1 MNIIDAI
8 FLGILQGLT
17 EFLPVSSSGHLVI
30 AQHFL
35 GINEGNLA
43 LNVLLHLGT
52 LVAVVIVYFR
62 SVWNMI
68 LAFFGMLKD
77 LVSERCLCIYKSKY
91 RKYIVLI
98 IMASLPT
105 AVAGLVLNELFEE
118 IFSSIHVVAF
128 TLILTG
134 ILLMLGEKM
143 GKKNADPIEKLSLK
157 QGFLI
162 GLFQSLAI
170 TPGISRS
177 GSTIVGG
184 LFNGLKKEEAT
195 EFSFLIS
202 IPAVLGAVLL
212 EGKDIMGLGDLGI
225 ETYTLIASFLASV
238 VFGVLAIQL
247 LVKLVRKGKL
257 HYFSYYCWAV
267 SAVLLINLFLI
278 K

>member
-30 AQHFL
+30 AQHFM
-35 GINEGNLA
+35 GISEGNLA

-62 SVWNMI
+62 SVWNMV

-77 LVSERCLCIYKSKY
+77 LIKERCLCVYKSKY

-98 IMASLPT
+98 VMASLPT
-105 AVAGLVLNELFEE
+105 AVAGLILNSLFEE
-118 IFSSIHVVAF
+118 LFSSIHVVAF

-134 ILLMLGEKM
+134 ILLVLGEKM
-143 GKKNADPIEKLSLK
+143 GKNNADPIEKLSLK

-184 LFNGLKKEEAT
+184 LLNGLKKEEAT

-202 IPAVLGAVLL
+202 IPAVLGAVIL

-225 ETYTLIASFLASV
+225 EPFTLIASFAASV
-238 VFGVLAIQL
+238 IFGVLAIQL

-267 SAVLLINLFLI
+267 SAFLLINLFVLN
-278 K
+278 

>member
-30 AQHFL
+30 AQHFM

-52 LVAVVIVYFR
+52 LVAIVIVYFKSVTSMIIEFFAMMGDLFRER
-62 SVWNMI
+62 S
-68 LAFFGMLKD
+68 L
-77 LVSERCLCIYKSKY
+77 SIYKSKY
-91 RKYIVLI
+91 RKYIMLI
-98 IMASLPT
+98 VMASIPT
-105 AVAGLVLNELFEE
+105 AIIGLLFDDVFEE
-118 IFSSIHVVAF
+118 LFSSIQVVAF

-134 ILLMLGEKM
+134 ILLVLGEKL
-143 GKKNADPIEKLSLK
+143 GKKNQLPIERLTLK
-157 QGFLI
+157 QGILV

-202 IPAVLGAVLL
+202 IPAVLGAVVFK
-212 EGKDIMGLGDLGI
+212 GKDILSLDALGMEGTTLG
-225 ETYTLIASFLASV
+225 ASFLAAV
-238 VFGVLAIQL
+238 IFGVLAIKL
-247 LVKLVRKGKL
+247 LVKLVRNGKL
-257 HYFSYYCWAV
+257 HYFSYYCWAM
-267 SAVLLINLFLI
+267 SAILLINVYVLA
-278 K
+278 

>member
-30 AQHFL
+30 AQHFM
-35 GINEGNLA
+35 GISEGNLA

-62 SVWNMI
+62 SVANML
-68 LAFFGMLKD
+68 LAFFGMIAD
-77 LVSERCLCIYKSKY
+77 LVKERCLCVYKSKY
-91 RKYIVLI
+91 RKYILLI
-98 IMASLPT
+98 VMASLPT
-105 AVAGLVLNELFEE
+105 AVVGLILNDLFEE
-118 IFSSIHVVAF
+118 LFSSIYVVAF

-134 ILLMLGEKM
+134 ILLILGEKM
-143 GKKNADPIEKLSLK
+143 GKYNTDPIEKLTLK
-157 QGFLI
+157 QGFLV

-184 LFNGLKKEEAT
+184 LINGLKKEEAT

-202 IPAVLGAVLL
+202 IPAVLGAVIL
-212 EGKDIMGLGDLGI
+212 EGKDIAHLGDLGI
-225 ETYTLIASFLASV
+225 ETVTLAASFLAAV
-238 VFGVLAIQL
+238 IVGVFAIKL
-247 LVKLVRKGKL
+247 LVKLVRNGQL

-267 SAVLLINLFLI
+267 SAFLLVNLFVLS
-278 K
+278 